1 MLRIVSVFLFF
12 WTVAVS
18 SNAEEASLEVFV
30 DTKSQEILAIVN
42 EGRAEF
48 DSDPAALYEQMTP
61 VLDELVDFELLSR
74 GVMGKHYKG
83 ATEEQQVAFQETLR
97 TYLIEVYTKALVTF
111 KSKTIEIIPL
121 KKPATT
127 KATISMKVITQDD
140 SNFLLAYSMAKKES
154 DWQVRNIIVD
164 GINIG
169 LTYRSQFDSMMISN
183 DDDIDAVID
192 NWAAAADDEE
202 FTNLSNKVVAYEYWI

>member
-1 MLRIVSVFLFF
+1 MLRIVPVFLLF
-12 WTVAVS
+12 WSLAVS
-18 SNAEEASLEVFV
+18 SNAAKASLEAFV
-30 DTKSQEILAIVN
+30 DTKSQEILAIIN
-42 EGRAEF
+42 EGRADF
-48 DSDPAALYEQMTP
+48 DNDPTVLYGQMGP
-61 VLDELVDFELLSR
+61 VLDGLIDFELLSR

-83 ATEEQQVAFQETLR
+83 ASEEHQVAFQETLR

-127 KATISMKVITQDD
+127 KATISMKVTTQDD

-164 GINIG
+164 GINMG

-183 DDDIDAVID
+183 GNDINIVID

-202 FTNLSNKVVAYEYWI
+202 FTN